1 MEWLVTI
8 THYFAHNLKYKVCE
22 DHGYYDF
29 KQEHIRLVF
38 SVQIYKIIQYKK
50 H

>member
-8 THYFAHNLKYKVCE
+8 THYLSDNLKYKVCE

-38 SVQIYKIIQYKK
+38 RCKYIK
-50 H
+50 